1 MKAERA
7 DQQDAGSA
15 ALVMRDS
22 VGERTSGT
30 TPTKAPTTTVPEVHA
45 RVEAAPSSGGD
56 TRAVS
61 NFGAP
66 SGLGARV
73 DTPTAGPGKAAVLV
87 MGTTVALPWLEW
99 FRDAPT
105 TRVSVPLS
113 EAQELIAAGVLA
125 ELELLRGAQRATD
138 SAALLS
144 PPTVPSVVPPSMTG
158 IGVGSGT
165 LGTMTTLGGV
175 I

>member
-1 MKAERA
+1 M
-7 DQQDAGSA
+7 
-15 ALVMRDS
+15 
-22 VGERTSGT
+22 
-30 TPTKAPTTTVPEVHA
+30 
-45 RVEAAPSSGGD
+45 
-56 TRAVS
+56 
-61 NFGAP
+61 
-66 SGLGARV
+66 
-73 DTPTAGPGKAAVLV
+73 
-87 MGTTVALPWLEW
+87 ALPWLEG

-113 EAQELIAAGVLA
+113 EAQELIAAGVLV
-125 ELELLRGAQRATD
+125 ELLRGAQRATD

-165 LGTMTTLGGV
+165 LGTMTTLDGV